1 MKLLPQIHWICLI
14 VHIAVTFYLP
24 FKWNVLKPEIQI
36 NNLFFSIFFF
46 FEQIYAILSIE
57 KHSSAITTKLMQ

>member
-36 NNLFFSIFFF
+36 NNLFFFNFF
-46 FEQIYAILSIE
+46 FEQNYAILSIE